1 MGISLKSI
9 VNQLKHTPVS
19 VGDLKQ
25 LIPPKTK
32 VVKLK
37 DLKGK
42 HRTQVFKGVR
52 GIIVLL
58 PSKVSKQG
66 HYVTI
71 LPRRNHI
78 EYWSS
83 LGNSPAKEATLLHND
98 EGIIKNLLGNHFIY
112 NRTKLQSGDFKI
124 KTCAMFCV
132 ARLFLSDLKLREFN
146 SLFTKGL
153 TANSP
158 DDLISLMSFMTFQ
171 DV

>member
-42 HRTQVFKGVR
+42 HRTQVFKGLR

>member
-1 MGISLKSI
+1 MVSLKSVI
-9 VNQLKHTPVS
+9 NRLKHTLVS

-32 VVKLK
+32 VVHLK
-37 DLKGK
+37 ELKGK
-42 HRTQVFKGVR
+42 HRTEVFKGLR

-58 PSKVSKQG
+58 PSNVSKQG

-83 LGNSPAKEATLLHND
+83 LGHSPAKEATLLHDD
-98 EGIIKNLLGNHFIY
+98 EGIIKNLLGKHFIY
-112 NRTKLQSGDFKI
+112 NRTRLQSGDFKI

-132 ARLFLSDLKLREFN
+132 ARLFLSDLKMRQFN
-146 SLFTKGL
+146 SLFSRGL
-153 TANSP
+153 TANTP
-158 DDLISLMSFMTFQ
+158 DDLIGLMSFMTFQ

>member
-1 MGISLKSI
+1 MVSLKSVI
-9 VNQLKHTPVS
+9 NSLKHTPVS

-32 VVKLK
+32 VVKLQE
-37 DLKGK
+37 LKGK
-42 HRTQVFKGVR
+42 NRTKVFAGLR
-52 GIIVLL
+52 GLIVLL
-58 PSKVSKQG
+58 PSSVSKQG
-66 HYVTI
+66 HYATL

-112 NRTKLQSGDFKI
+112 NRTRLQSGDFKI

-132 ARLFLSDLKLREFN
+132 ARLFLADLKMREFN
-146 SLFTKGL
+146 SLFTRGL
-153 TANSP
+153 TANTP
-158 DDLISLMSFMTFQ
+158 DDIISLMSFMTFQ

>member
-1 MGISLKSI
+1 MVSLKSI
-9 VNQLKHTPVS
+9 VNSLKHTPVS
-19 VGDLKQ
+19 VGDLKK
-25 LIPPKTK
+25 LVPPKSK
-32 VVKLK
+32 VVKLQE
-37 DLKGK
+37 LKGK
-42 HRTQVFKGVR
+42 HRTDVFKDIR
-52 GIIVLL
+52 GMIVLL
-58 PSKVSKQG
+58 PSTVSKQG

-83 LGNSPAKEATLLHND
+83 LGNSPAKESTLLHND
-98 EGIIKNLLGNHFIY
+98 DGTIKNLLGNHFIY

-132 ARLFLSDLKLREFN
+132 ARLFLSDLKMREFN
-146 SLFTKGL
+146 SLFTTGL
-153 TANSP
+153 TANTP